1 MGGTL
6 SAEEPPAEEALFD
19 PEELRAL
26 RNCYAMLA
34 SPSNG
39 ALEITALLPWAAL
52 FRKGF
57 PWAALFRKMTAAS
70 TPVRWQSFLGT
81 IARCCKAQ
89 RSERLVT
96 IASLY
101 SGADDAPLD
110 KAALKAMLSDAL
122 TAARGGGDEPAAV
135 AATSSELDAVVAD
148 VLAGAAGGAVPIEAW
163 IGWVTAQLPSL
174 PTAVEGFLL
183 HYLCAV
189 GHASAAGAAIRSH
202 STAGAGGTRGS
213 SAAQIATSAAQI
225 ATSAVHAE
233 VPASVLAPLQEP
245 LLSCAEGQSE
255 GTELLTPP
263 SAWLLSLAIS
273 RGARE
278 EAADWR
284 CVYASEV
291 MGLSMNRFSH
301 HADGYAGPTLLL
313 VLTDAAEVFGAYIDS
328 ALKGSDKYFG
338 SPSCL
343 LFTLAPTF
351 HVYRPTG
358 LAKNFALYNP
368 PQKGQ
373 LATTS
378 YLSKSSGPPVP
389 EVLGFGGQTA
399 RFRMVLEDDMKV
411 LRWHASD
418 TTYGAHPAPGGA
430 PAEGVRHVRAL
441 RSSFGAVRA
450 LELWGCGGA
459 DADKVL
465 RELRSRR
472 VRDASRAGKVDRG
485 AMFGLGKGNDWRSED
500 NPDRMILET
509 AGAHTFYSHQLE
521 KLPDENH

>member
-1 MGGTL
+1 M
-6 SAEEPPAEEALFD
+6 
-19 PEELRAL
+19 
-26 RNCYAMLA
+26 
-34 SPSNG
+34 
-39 ALEITALLPWAAL
+39 
-52 FRKGF
+52 
-57 PWAALFRKMTAAS
+57 
-70 TPVRWQSFLGT
+70 
-81 IARCCKAQ
+81 
-89 RSERLVT
+89 
-96 IASLY
+96 
-101 SGADDAPLD
+101 
-110 KAALKAMLSDAL
+110 
-122 TAARGGGDEPAAV
+122 
-135 AATSSELDAVVAD
+135 
-148 VLAGAAGGAVPIEAW
+148 
-163 IGWVTAQLPSL
+163 
-174 PTAVEGFLL
+174 
-183 HYLCAV
+183 
-189 GHASAAGAAIRSH
+189 
-202 STAGAGGTRGS
+202 
-213 SAAQIATSAAQI
+213 
-225 ATSAVHAE
+225 
-233 VPASVLAPLQEP
+233 
-245 LLSCAEGQSE
+245 
-255 GTELLTPP
+255 
-263 SAWLLSLAIS
+263 
-273 RGARE
+273 
-278 EAADWR
+278 
-284 CVYASEV
+284 
-291 MGLSMNRFSH
+291 
-301 HADGYAGPTLLL
+301 
-313 VLTDAAEVFGAYIDS
+313 DS

-378 YLSKSSGPPVP
+378 YLSRSSGPPVP

-430 PAEGVRHVRAL
+430 PAEGVRQVRAL
-441 RSSFGAVRA
+441 RSSFGGRMQVLTTARPPVSPQVRA

>member
-52 FRKGF
+52 FRKGC
-57 PWAALFRKMTAAS
+57 PWAALFRKMAAVS

-81 IARCCKAQ
+81 IARCCKTH
-89 RSERLVT
+89 RSERCVT

-110 KAALKAMLSDAL
+110 KAALKAMLSDAFA
-122 TAARGGGDEPAAV
+122 AARGGGDEPAAV

-148 VLAGAAGGAVPIEAW
+148 VLAGGAGEAVPIEAW

-174 PTAVEGFLL
+174 PTAIEGFLL

-189 GHASAAGAAIRSH
+189 GHASAAGIASH
-202 STAGAGGTRGS
+202 STAVAGGMRGS
-213 SAAQIATSAAQI
+213 SATQIAS
-225 ATSAVHAE
+225 SAVHAE

-284 CVYASEV
+284 CVYASEA

-313 VLTDAAEVFGAYIDS
+313 VLTDAAEVFGAYMDS
-328 ALKGSDKYFG
+328 PLKGSDKYFG
-338 SPSCL
+338 GPSCL

-368 PQKGQ
+368 PHKGQ

-378 YLSKSSGPPVP
+378 YLSRSSGPPVP
-389 EVLGFGGQTA
+389 EVLGFGGQA
-399 RFRMVLEDDMKV
+399 VRFRMVLEDDMKV

-418 TTYGAHPAPGGA
+418 TTYGSHPTPGGA
-430 PAEGVRHVRAL
+430 PAEGVRQ
-441 RSSFGAVRA
+441 VRA

>member
-1 MGGTL
+1 M
-6 SAEEPPAEEALFD
+6 
-19 PEELRAL
+19 
-26 RNCYAMLA
+26 
-34 SPSNG
+34 
-39 ALEITALLPWAAL
+39 
-52 FRKGF
+52 
-57 PWAALFRKMTAAS
+57 
-70 TPVRWQSFLGT
+70 
-81 IARCCKAQ
+81 
-89 RSERLVT
+89 
-96 IASLY
+96 
-101 SGADDAPLD
+101 
-110 KAALKAMLSDAL
+110 
-122 TAARGGGDEPAAV
+122 
-135 AATSSELDAVVAD
+135 
-148 VLAGAAGGAVPIEAW
+148 
-163 IGWVTAQLPSL
+163 
-174 PTAVEGFLL
+174 
-183 HYLCAV
+183 
-189 GHASAAGAAIRSH
+189 
-202 STAGAGGTRGS
+202 
-213 SAAQIATSAAQI
+213 
-225 ATSAVHAE
+225 
-233 VPASVLAPLQEP
+233 
-245 LLSCAEGQSE
+245 
-255 GTELLTPP
+255 
-263 SAWLLSLAIS
+263 
-273 RGARE
+273 
-278 EAADWR
+278 
-284 CVYASEV
+284 
-291 MGLSMNRFSH
+291 
-301 HADGYAGPTLLL
+301 
-313 VLTDAAEVFGAYIDS
+313 DS

-378 YLSKSSGPPVP
+378 YLSRSSGPPVP

-430 PAEGVRHVRAL
+430 PAEGVRQVRAP
-441 RSSFGAVRA
+441 RSSFGGAHASAHHGAASPFPTGARAALELWGGACKCSPRRGLPFPPQVRA